1 MVEHK
6 AKSVCSMRLKIGTHV
21 VQGLLHIIITIYTW
35 VGKGFRLKSDLNEK
49 HTLQMFDF

>member
-6 AKSVCSMRLKIGTHV
+6 AKSFCSMRLKIGTHV

-35 VGKGFRLKSDLNEK
+35 VGKGIARKKRS
-49 HTLQMFDF
+49 